1 MSARGAGHNQLLI
14 TNPERALWQAV
25 LLQAVEEALHGPKN
39 IAPLHR
45 AREWQEARDYITT
58 PSKDLAMVCALAGV
72 EMDAVVERMRVL
84 IDAMPAPEESLERP
98 RKKAS

>member
-1 MSARGAGHNQLLI
+1 MSGEARHI

-39 IAPLHR
+39 TYRLHR

-58 PSKDLAMVCALAGV
+58 PSKDLEMVCAMAGV
-72 EMDAVVERMRVL
+72 EMDAVVERMRVQ
-84 IDAMPAPEESLERP
+84 IEKAPSPEEPADRP
-98 RKKAS
+98 RRKAA